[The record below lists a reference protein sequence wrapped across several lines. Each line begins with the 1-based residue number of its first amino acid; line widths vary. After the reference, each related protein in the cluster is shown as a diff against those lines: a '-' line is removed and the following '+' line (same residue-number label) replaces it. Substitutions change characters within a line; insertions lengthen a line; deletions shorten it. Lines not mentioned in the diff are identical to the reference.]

1 MARARQHLKRQQ
13 ARAEV
18 ALENRAEKKRR
29 LIIIFFIQ
37 DPLTIRKER
46 FEPFLA
52 GVKVSFVFF
61 DSDKRQS
68 HTGARLAGWAASH
81 KWIADRPRIVGEYG
95 EKVLKQL
102 DRLFCCVVA
111 VFHLWRRLF
120 KVTVGVFVRR
130 AVKRAPKDKFALI
143 LKRALIGPAV
153 LFVPWHNAPKA
164 DRRHLNDDR
173 VYRYLS
179 PIRKYEHISRRV

>member
-52 GVKVSFVFF
+52 GVKICFVFF
-61 DSDKRQS
+61 DADKRQP
-68 HTGARLAGWAASH
+68 HTGARLAGWAAPH
-81 KWIADRPRIVGEYG
+81 KWVADRPRIVGKYG
-95 EKVLKQL
+95 EKMLKQL
-102 DRLFCCVVA
+102 DRLFCGVVT

-130 AVKRAPKDKFALI
+130 AVQSAPKDKFALI
-143 LKRALIGPAV
+143 LKRALVRPAV
-153 LFVPWHNAPKA
+153 LFVPWHNAPKT
-164 DRRHLNDDR
+164 DRRHLKDN
-173 VYRYLS
+173 
-179 PIRKYEHISRRV
+179 